1 MESDMLLLCHESFPE
16 ESYSGNQLRFK
27 LIMNLSILVYLLV
40 PQFKGK
46 NQVQNS
52 ESLIMQYIHTK
63 MSIVTMEFSMLSQNK
78 EQQDNSY

>member
-46 NQVQNS
+46 KPGAEFRIIDNAIYPHKNVNS
-52 ESLIMQYIHTK
+52 HDGIFNAITK
-63 MSIVTMEFSMLSQNK
+63 QGTARQ
-78 EQQDNSY
+78 